1 MGSSTRTLCLTGGGQ
16 RRSLAT
22 AGERMFQVLLE
33 TSTLVPSQT
42 MKRSKTTVN
51 KITVNKTIVNKI
63 TVSKT
68 IASSSRRTTTDNSRD
83 STRTTNSS
91 TRTGSKTT
99 TNSTGTDSRTTTGS
113 TRTDSSQGEILC
125 LPNSSRQATLATS
138 SRVRPILRLALRSSR
153 GDLNLNLSHSL
164 SVALTPI

>member
-83 STRTTNSS
+83 STSS

-113 TRTDSSQGEILC
+113 TRTDSS
-125 LPNSSRQATLATS
+125 RT
-138 SRVRPILRLALRSSR
+138 
-153 GDLNLNLSHSL
+153 
-164 SVALTPI
+164 

>member
-42 MKRSKTTVN
+42 MKRSRT
-51 KITVNKTIVNKI
+51 

-68 IASSSRRTTTDNSRD
+68 TGNKTTT
-83 STRTTNSS
+83 SS

>member
-42 MKRSKTTVN
+42 MKRSRTTVN

-83 STRTTNSS
+83 STRTGSKTTTSS

-99 TNSTGTDSRTTTGS
+99 TNSTGTDSRTT
-113 TRTDSSQGEILC
+113 
-125 LPNSSRQATLATS
+125 
-138 SRVRPILRLALRSSR
+138 
-153 GDLNLNLSHSL
+153 
-164 SVALTPI
+164 

>member
-1 MGSSTRTLCLTGGGQ
+1 MVATAAQVLLVDPETERRRLSSTRTLCLTGGCQ

-42 MKRSKTTVN
+42 VKRSRTTANKTTVN
-51 KITVNKTIVNKI
+51 KITVSKTIA
-63 TVSKT
+63 SKT

-91 TRTGSKTT
+91 STRTGSRTT
-99 TNSTGTDSRTTTGS
+99 TNSTGTDSSRTATG
-113 TRTDSSQGEILC
+113 G
-125 LPNSSRQATLATS
+125 
-138 SRVRPILRLALRSSR
+138 
-153 GDLNLNLSHSL
+153 
-164 SVALTPI
+164 